1 MTFTCNICGARNT
14 VEALPTEPAT
24 CACGSNVRLR
34 ALAHLLSLELFG
46 ESLPLAHFPRLKSI
60 RCAGMT
66 DKDCI
71 ADILIDKFDYTNT
84 HYDREP
90 RLDITESHPGLE
102 GTYDFILCADVL
114 EHIAPPIERALD
126 ELCRLLKPNGFAG
139 ITIFCHPSDN
149 LREHFPTLNQY
160 RFVTLGDKMVL
171 VNRRTDGTLEVRD
184 DLIFHGGTG
193 STLEMREY
201 GVTALREQLLAA
213 GFKDTHLLTDPI
225 PESGVVIDHDLS
237 QPLITRKAPYTL
249 SPETRKELVTQW
261 RLNEEQIRLAS
272 ASRWLKLGG
281 ALGLGPKFR

>member
-1 MTFTCNICGARNT
+1 LTFTCNICGARNT

-34 ALAHLLSLELFG
+34 ALAHLLSVELFG
-46 ESLPLAHFPRLKSI
+46 ESMPLAHFPRLKSI
-60 RCAGMT
+60 RSVGMT

-71 ADILIDKFDYTNT
+71 ADILTDKFDYTNT

-90 RLDITESHPGLE
+90 RLDVTEFHPGLE
-102 GTYDFILCADVL
+102 GAYDFILCADVL

-139 ITIFCHPSDN
+139 ITIFCHPSDK
-149 LREHFPTLNQY
+149 LREHFPSLHEY
-160 RFVTLGDKMVL
+160 RFVTLGDKMLL
-171 VNRRTDGTLEVRD
+171 VNRRADGTLEVRD

-201 GVTALREQLLAA
+201 GVTALRDQLLAA
-213 GFKDTHLLTDPI
+213 GFQQAHLLADPL
-225 PESGVVIDHDLS
+225 PESGIVLDHDLS
-237 QPLITRKAPYTL
+237 QPLIARKAPYTL
-249 SPETRKELVTQW
+249 SPATRQELVTQW

-272 ASRWLKLGG
+272 ASRWLKLGS
-281 ALGLGPKFR
+281 ALGVGPKFR

>member
-14 VEALPTEPAT
+14 VDTLPTEPAT

-34 ALAHLLSLELFG
+34 ALCHLLSVELFG

-71 ADILIDKFDYTNT
+71 ARILADKFDYTNT

-90 RLDITESHPGLE
+90 RLDITERHPGLE
-102 GTYDFILCADVL
+102 GAYDFILCADVL
-114 EHIAPPIERALD
+114 EHIAPPVERALN
-126 ELCRLLKPNGFAG
+126 EMCRLLKPNGFAG

-160 RFVTLGDKMVL
+160 RFVALGDTMLL
-171 VNRRTDGTLEVRD
+171 VNRRADGTLEVRD

-201 GVTALREQLLAA
+201 GVTALRAQLLAA
-213 GFKDTHLLTDPI
+213 GFQDIHLLNDPI

-237 QPLITRKAPYTL
+237 QPLIAHKAPYTL
-249 SPETRKELVTQW
+249 SPDTRKELVTQW
-261 RLNEEQIRLAS
+261 RLNAEQIRLAK
-272 ASRWLKLGG
+272 ASRWLKLGR
-281 ALGLGPKFR
+281 ALGMGPNY